1 MLDTIISGAIEY
13 AQTMSHWETTAVI
26 LGVAYLVLAMRQSQW
41 CWYAAFGS
49 TAIFSWLFFDVSL
62 VMESALNVY
71 YLAMA
76 VYGWMA
82 WRNGSGDKPELPV
95 QRWSLTNHALA
106 IGGVVAISLISGWLL
121 TNNTSAALPYLDSFT
136 TWGAVLTTWMVTR
149 KVLENWLY
157 WVVIDAVAIYLYI
170 DRGLYLTAVLMALYV
185 VLAVGGYF
193 MWLNA
198 YREQNSTDDTELPE
212 GARA

>member
-1 MLDTIISGAIEY
+1 MFDTIWQGALNY

-62 VMESALNVY
+62 LMESALNVY

-76 VYGWMA
+76 VYGWMS
-82 WRNGSGDKPELPV
+82 WRSGGSTNNGKLAV
-95 QRWSLTNHALA
+95 QRWGLSQHMIA
-106 IGGVVAISLISGWLL
+106 IGGVLII
-121 TNNTSAALPYLDSFT
+121 SAASGYLLSENTNAVMPYLDSFT
-136 TWGAVLTTWMVTR
+136 TWGAVLTTWMVAR

-157 WVVIDAVAIYLYI
+157 WVVIDALAIYLYI
-170 DRGLYLTAVLMALYV
+170 DRELYLTALLMMVYV
-185 VLAVGGYF
+185 VLAIAGFVLWHKDYQAQSEWRNGQP
-193 MWLNA
+193 A
-198 YREQNSTDDTELPE
+198 
-212 GARA
+212 

>member
-1 MLDTIISGAIEY
+1 MLDTILSGAIEY
-13 AQTMSHWETTAVI
+13 AQTMSHWETTAVL

-76 VYGWMA
+76 VYGWLA
-82 WRNGSGDKPELPV
+82 WRNGASDKPDLPV
-95 QRWSLTNHALA
+95 QRWTLNQHGLA
-106 IGGVVAISLISGWLL
+106 IGSVVLISLISGWLL
-121 TNNTSAALPYLDSFT
+121 TNNTNAALPYLDSFT

-157 WVVIDAVAIYLYI
+157 WVVIDAVAIYLYL

-185 VLAVGGYF
+185 VLAIGGYF
-193 MWLNA
+193 LWLKD
-198 YREQNSTDDTELPE
+198 YRSQQGLPE
-212 GARA
+212 PA